1 MRTLKCSARPVG
13 GRSRRAASPLVAVL
27 ALATAACTSF
37 KRSVY
42 FYQPDYGVDSAQFAR
57 AIEGQACQLLPGNQ
71 ATLLNNGDEI
81 FPAIL
86 ADLAA
91 ARFSINVEQYLFT
104 AGALSAKIVAVLAER
119 ACAGVAVRVLVDDVG
134 DRLGPLKDTL
144 REAGV
149 SVKDYKP
156 VRLYALHRLGDRTH
170 RRIVTIDGRIAYIGG
185 FAFDDRWL
193 GDARTPQE
201 WRDMAVRLAG
211 PVVTQV
217 QRVFME
223 DWVHTTG
230 EVLHGDAQFPEPETA
245 GAVIAQAVASS
256 NAEHNSSAKLHYFT
270 PIQAA
275 RESIWIE
282 NAYFVPDLD
291 ILEALIRA
299 AQRGVDIRIVLPG
312 PHIDLPWVRYAGHH
326 HYRKL
331 LEAGVK
337 IFEYQPT
344 MLHTKAMVVDDV
356 WVSIGSMNFVR
367 RSMRS
372 NAEVNLAFFDRDFAA
387 EVRAVIETDIASS
400 TAVTLEAWR
409 HRGTFERVKE
419 TFFALFAPLY

>member
-1 MRTLKCSARPVG
+1 VLCV
-13 GRSRRAASPLVAVL
+13 VAVL
-27 ALATAACTSF
+27 ASACTSY

-42 FYQPDYGVDSAQFAR
+42 SYEPDYGVDSVQFAR
-57 AIEGQACQLLPGNQ
+57 ALEGQACRLLSGNQ
-71 ATLLNNGDEI
+71 VTLLNNGDEI

-86 ADLAA
+86 TDLAA
-91 ARFSINVEQYLFT
+91 ATASINMEQYIFA
-104 AGALSAKIVAVLAER
+104 AGVLSEQVVATLAER
-119 ACAGVAVRVLVDDVG
+119 AQAGVAVRVLIDDVG
-134 DRLGPLKDTL
+134 DRLGAAKEAL
-144 REAGV
+144 RSAGV

-170 RRIVTIDGRIAYIGG
+170 RRIITIDGRFAYIGG
-185 FAFDDRWL
+185 FAIDDRWM
-193 GDARTPQE
+193 GDARNPQE
-201 WRDMAVRLAG
+201 WRDLAVRVAG
-211 PVVTQV
+211 PVVSQI

-230 EVLHGDAQFPEPETA
+230 EVLHGDAQFPALEGA
-245 GAVIAQAVASS
+245 GTVWAQAVASA
-256 NAEHNSSAKLHYFT
+256 NAEHNSLAKLHYFT

-282 NAYFVPDLD
+282 NAYFVPELD

-299 AQRGVDIRIVLPG
+299 ARRGVDVRIILPG

-331 LEAGVK
+331 LEAGVR
-337 IFEYQPT
+337 IFEYQQT
-344 MLHTKAMVVDDV
+344 MLHTKAMIVDGV

-372 NAEVNLAFFDRDFAA
+372 NAEVNLAFFDRDFAS
-387 EVRAVIETDIASS
+387 EVRTVIESDITSS
-400 TAVTLEAWR
+400 TPITLDSWR
-409 HRGTFERVKE
+409 ERGTWEHVKE